1 MNKNENDDENNG
13 KNEST
18 AILYYVQPDML
29 LTHHVLLELN
39 FNQQISNQIRYKD
52 LTPFLLIFF
61 V

>member
-13 KNEST
+13 KMNQQQSY
-18 AILYYVQPDML
+18 IIVQPDML